1 MTEPLWLDRELILLL
16 HDDILA
22 ATGGAP
28 GVRDTGLL
36 DSALARPLNRFA

>member
-22 ATGGAP
+22 ATGGAQAFAT
-28 GVRDTGLL
+28 RAC
-36 DSALARPLNRFA
+36 SIPLSLGH

>member
-1 MTEPLWLDRELILLL
+1 MSEPLWLDRELVLLV

-22 ATGGAP
+22 ATGGAA
-28 GVRDTGLL
+28 GIRDEGLL